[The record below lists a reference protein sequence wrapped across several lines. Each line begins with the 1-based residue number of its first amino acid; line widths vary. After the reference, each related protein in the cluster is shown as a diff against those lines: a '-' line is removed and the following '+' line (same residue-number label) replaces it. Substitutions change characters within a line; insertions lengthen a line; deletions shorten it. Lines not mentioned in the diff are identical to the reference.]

1 MPLFIIYLFIYMD
14 HNQILQYRSLH
25 LQWSDIAI
33 LLGVSRKRLELWQK
47 RVGFEEAWLSFDD
60 TVRVVR
66 DFFERNP
73 SKHIGEVCLM
83 GMLRAEGYRVTRK
96 NLRAGIY
103 IVIYILY
110 TFLTTCV
117 YIYYT
122 ESKHL

>member
-1 MPLFIIYLFIYMD
+1 MD
-14 HNQILQYRSLH
+14 RNQILQYRSLH
-25 LQWSDIAI
+25 LKWSDIAI
-33 LLGVSRKRLELWQK
+33 LFGVSRKRLDLWRK

-60 TVRVVR
+60 TLRV
-66 DFFERNP
+66 ERNP
-73 SKHIGEVCLM
+73 SKHTGGVCLM
-83 GMLRAEGYRVTRK
+83 GMLRAEGCRVTRK